1 MWWWKKERRH
11 PSLNDVAYLLC
22 TYDLKYFYYYLLG
35 KYVLCS
41 RWPGHFFDGW
51 KSYPLVAP
59 QEFFELALHHRPLL
73 WERLYIITSYL
84 LKHAAPQIRSFSCK
98 PLPRKGPFCFNAYSH
113 LYLCT
118 AASWLGSSVIA
129 DQIQFA
135 ISNLENFQVFL
146 IAFCKHSFG
155 Y

>member
-1 MWWWKKERRH
+1 MHLWPE
-11 PSLNDVAYLLC
+11 VLLLPTSC
-22 TYDLKYFYYYLLG
+22 L
-35 KYVLCS
+35 VSMCS
-41 RWPGHFFDGW
+41 RWPGHFLWWLLEKLSTSCGSPRIFW
-51 KSYPLVAP
+51 TTSSSSS
-59 QEFFELALHHRPLL
+59 ALIVRTF
-73 WERLYIITSYL
+73 LYIITSYL

-113 LYLCT
+113 LYLCA

>member
-1 MWWWKKERRH
+1 MLQ
-11 PSLNDVAYLLC
+11 PNYLLC
-22 TYDLKYFYYYLLG
+22 TYDLKYYFYLLLG
-35 KYVLCS
+35 KYVQQMTRAFSLMAA
-41 RWPGHFFDGW
+41 GKAIHFLWLPKNFLN
-51 KSYPLVAP
+51 SSSSS
-59 QEFFELALHHRPLL
+59 ALIVRTF
-73 WERLYIITSYL
+73 LYIITSYL

-113 LYLCT
+113 LQLCA